1 MKSTEN
7 QADVN
12 LLEVHQMAVDNAIRQ
27 QENRQA
33 IARLRI
39 DHERDVQDLRK
50 DAAESK
56 LNIDTFLSKAEKHL
70 DRAAELQE
78 EIRQILSETAQKQR
92 ESGVDM
98 EEIKKKLS
106 ETAQILSETAQMQRK
121 SGVDIEEIKKLQ
133 RETAQNRRESGVD
146 MAEIK
151 KKLSETAQI
160 LSETAQ
166 KQRESGVDMAEI
178 KKSLSETTQ
187 ILSETAQTK
196 RESGVGMEEIEKKLS
211 ETAQIL
217 SETAQKQRESGVDM
231 EEIKKL
237 LSETA
242 QMKRESGVDIE
253 EIKKMLSETA
263 QNRRESGVDIE
274 EIKKLQRETTQQM
287 KETDRKIKEL
297 STRFSSTTG
306 HIIEGLM
313 SSSAIKMYE
322 DKGFKINS
330 LCKNYKRKNKQLNL
344 EMEQDV
350 VLFTDTQVI
359 VEEVKA
365 SCDKKDVDKFFRNM
379 EKFKLL
385 YDEYA
390 DKEVLGAVAAVNYE
404 DGADMYAR
412 NLGLFVVRVSSDEIF
427 TLDPFKLEELKR
439 F

>member
-146 MAEIK
+146 
-151 KKLSETAQI
+151 
-160 LSETAQ
+160 
-166 KQRESGVDMAEI
+166 
-178 KKSLSETTQ
+178 
-187 ILSETAQTK
+187 
-196 RESGVGMEEIEKKLS
+196 
-211 ETAQIL
+211 
-217 SETAQKQRESGVDM
+217 
-231 EEIKKL
+231 
-237 LSETA
+237 
-242 QMKRESGVDIE
+242 IE

-379 EKFKLL
+379 EMFKLL

-404 DGADMYAR
+404 DGADTYAR

>member
-12 LLEVHQMAVDNAIRQ
+12 LLEIHRMAVDNAIRQ

-33 IARLRI
+33 VARLRI
-39 DHERDVQDLRK
+39 DHEKDIQDLRK
-50 DAAESK
+50 DVAESK
-56 LNIDTFLSKAEKHL
+56 LNLDTFLSKAEKHL

-78 EIRQILSETAQKQR
+78 EIRQIQRETRELQKETAQQ
-92 ESGVDM
+92 
-98 EEIKKKLS
+98 IKDTDRQIKDTDRQIKDTDRQIK
-106 ETAQILSETAQMQRK
+106 ETARQ
-121 SGVDIEEIKKLQ
+121 IEETD
-133 RETAQNRRESGVD
+133 R
-146 MAEIK
+146 
-151 KKLSETAQI
+151 
-160 LSETAQ
+160 
-166 KQRESGVDMAEI
+166 
-178 KKSLSETTQ
+178 
-187 ILSETAQTK
+187 
-196 RESGVGMEEIEKKLS
+196 
-211 ETAQIL
+211 
-217 SETAQKQRESGVDM
+217 
-231 EEIKKL
+231 
-237 LSETA
+237 
-242 QMKRESGVDIE
+242 
-253 EIKKMLSETA
+253 
-263 QNRRESGVDIE
+263 
-274 EIKKLQRETTQQM
+274 QM

-350 VLFTDTQVI
+350 VLFTETQVI

-365 SCDKKDVDKFFRNM
+365 SCDKKDVEKFFHNM
-379 EKFKLL
+379 EKFKML

-390 DKEVLGAVAAVNYE
+390 DKEVFGAVAAVNYE
-404 DGADMYAR
+404 DDADTYAR

-427 TLDPFKLEELKR
+427 SLDPFKMEELKR

>member
-146 MAEIK
+146 I
-151 KKLSETAQI
+151 
-160 LSETAQ
+160 
-166 KQRESGVDMAEI
+166 
-178 KKSLSETTQ
+178 
-187 ILSETAQTK
+187 
-196 RESGVGMEEIEKKLS
+196 
-211 ETAQIL
+211 
-217 SETAQKQRESGVDM
+217 

-237 LSETA
+237 
-242 QMKRESGVDIE
+242 QR
-253 EIKKMLSETA
+253 ETA

-330 LCKNYKRKNKQLNL
+330 LCKNYKRKNKRLNL

-379 EKFKLL
+379 EMFKLL

-404 DGADMYAR
+404 DGADTYAR

>member
-12 LLEVHQMAVDNAIRQ
+12 LLEIHRMAVDNAIRQ

-33 IARLRI
+33 VARLRI
-39 DHERDVQDLRK
+39 DHEKDIQDLRK
-50 DAAESK
+50 DVAESK
-56 LNIDTFLSKAEKHL
+56 LNLDTFLSKAEKHL

-78 EIRQILSETAQKQR
+78 EIRQIQRETRELQKETAQQINDTDR
-92 ESGVDM
+92 Q
-98 EEIKKKLS
+98 IKDTDRQIKDTDRQIK
-106 ETAQILSETAQMQRK
+106 ETARQ
-121 SGVDIEEIKKLQ
+121 IEETD
-133 RETAQNRRESGVD
+133 R
-146 MAEIK
+146 
-151 KKLSETAQI
+151 
-160 LSETAQ
+160 
-166 KQRESGVDMAEI
+166 
-178 KKSLSETTQ
+178 
-187 ILSETAQTK
+187 
-196 RESGVGMEEIEKKLS
+196 
-211 ETAQIL
+211 
-217 SETAQKQRESGVDM
+217 
-231 EEIKKL
+231 
-237 LSETA
+237 
-242 QMKRESGVDIE
+242 QMK
-253 EIKKMLSETA
+253 ETD
-263 QNRRESGVDIE
+263 R
-274 EIKKLQRETTQQM
+274 QM

-350 VLFTDTQVI
+350 VLFTETQVI

-365 SCDKKDVDKFFRNM
+365 SCDKKDVEKFFHNM
-379 EKFKLL
+379 EKFKML

-390 DKEVLGAVAAVNYE
+390 DKEVFGAVAAVNYE
-404 DGADMYAR
+404 DDADTYAR

-427 TLDPFKLEELKR
+427 SLDPFKMEELKR

>member
-1 MKSTEN
+1 MV
-7 QADVN
+7 VN
-12 LLEVHQMAVDNAIRQ
+12 NAVRH

-33 IARLRI
+33 IMRLRQ
-39 DHERDVQDLRK
+39 DHEREVQDLRK

-78 EIRQILSETAQKQR
+78 EIRQIQRETRELQKETAQ
-92 ESGVDM
+92 
-98 EEIKKKLS
+98 
-106 ETAQILSETAQMQRK
+106 
-121 SGVDIEEIKKLQ
+121 
-133 RETAQNRRESGVD
+133 
-146 MAEIK
+146 
-151 KKLSETAQI
+151 
-160 LSETAQ
+160 
-166 KQRESGVDMAEI
+166 
-178 KKSLSETTQ
+178 
-187 ILSETAQTK
+187 
-196 RESGVGMEEIEKKLS
+196 
-211 ETAQIL
+211 
-217 SETAQKQRESGVDM
+217 
-231 EEIKKL
+231 
-237 LSETA
+237 
-242 QMKRESGVDIE
+242 QMK
-253 EIKKMLSETA
+253 ETD
-263 QNRRESGVDIE
+263 R
-274 EIKKLQRETTQQM
+274 QM

-365 SCDKKDVDKFFRNM
+365 SCDKKDVEKFFRNM

-390 DKEVLGAVAAVNYE
+390 NKEVFGAVAAVNYE
-404 DGADMYAR
+404 DGADTYAR
-412 NLGLFVVRVSSDEIF
+412 DLGLFVVHVSSDEIF
-427 TLDPFKLEELKR
+427 SLDPFKLEELKR

>member
-12 LLEVHQMAVDNAIRQ
+12 LLEIHRMAVDNAIRQ

-39 DHERDVQDLRK
+39 DHEKDIQDLRK
-50 DAAESK
+50 DVAESK
-56 LNIDTFLSKAEKHL
+56 LNLDTFLSKAEKHL

-78 EIRQILSETAQKQR
+78 EIRQIQRETRELQKETAQQ
-92 ESGVDM
+92 
-98 EEIKKKLS
+98 IKDTDRQIK
-106 ETAQILSETAQMQRK
+106 ETARQIEDTDR
-121 SGVDIEEIKKLQ
+121 
-133 RETAQNRRESGVD
+133 
-146 MAEIK
+146 
-151 KKLSETAQI
+151 
-160 LSETAQ
+160 
-166 KQRESGVDMAEI
+166 
-178 KKSLSETTQ
+178 
-187 ILSETAQTK
+187 
-196 RESGVGMEEIEKKLS
+196 
-211 ETAQIL
+211 
-217 SETAQKQRESGVDM
+217 
-231 EEIKKL
+231 
-237 LSETA
+237 
-242 QMKRESGVDIE
+242 QMK
-253 EIKKMLSETA
+253 ETD
-263 QNRRESGVDIE
+263 R
-274 EIKKLQRETTQQM
+274 QM

-350 VLFTDTQVI
+350 VLFTETQVI

-365 SCDKKDVDKFFRNM
+365 SCDKKDVEKFFHNM

-390 DKEVLGAVAAVNYE
+390 DKEVFGAVAAVNYE
-404 DGADMYAR
+404 DGADTYAR
-412 NLGLFVVRVSSDEIF
+412 NLGLFVVRVSSDEVF
-427 TLDPFKLEELKR
+427 SLDPFNMEELKR

>member
-12 LLEVHQMAVDNAIRQ
+12 LLEIHRMAVDNAIRQ

-39 DHERDVQDLRK
+39 DHEKDIQDLRK
-50 DAAESK
+50 DVAESK
-56 LNIDTFLSKAEKHL
+56 LNLDTFLSKAEKHL

-78 EIRQILSETAQKQR
+78 EIRQIQRETRELQKETAQQ
-92 ESGVDM
+92 
-98 EEIKKKLS
+98 IKD
-106 ETAQILSETAQMQRK
+106 TDRQIEDTDR
-121 SGVDIEEIKKLQ
+121 
-133 RETAQNRRESGVD
+133 
-146 MAEIK
+146 
-151 KKLSETAQI
+151 
-160 LSETAQ
+160 
-166 KQRESGVDMAEI
+166 
-178 KKSLSETTQ
+178 
-187 ILSETAQTK
+187 
-196 RESGVGMEEIEKKLS
+196 
-211 ETAQIL
+211 
-217 SETAQKQRESGVDM
+217 
-231 EEIKKL
+231 
-237 LSETA
+237 
-242 QMKRESGVDIE
+242 
-253 EIKKMLSETA
+253 
-263 QNRRESGVDIE
+263 
-274 EIKKLQRETTQQM
+274 QM

-313 SSSAIKMYE
+313 SSSAIKIYE

-350 VLFTDTQVI
+350 VLFTETQVI

-365 SCDKKDVDKFFRNM
+365 SCDKKDVEKFFHNM

-390 DKEVLGAVAAVNYE
+390 DKEVFGAVAAVNYE
-404 DGADMYAR
+404 EGADMYAR

-427 TLDPFKLEELKR
+427 SLDPFELEKLKR

>member
-92 ESGVDM
+92 ESGVD
-98 EEIKKKLS
+98 
-106 ETAQILSETAQMQRK
+106 
-121 SGVDIEEIKKLQ
+121 
-133 RETAQNRRESGVD
+133 
-146 MAEIK
+146 
-151 KKLSETAQI
+151 
-160 LSETAQ
+160 
-166 KQRESGVDMAEI
+166 
-178 KKSLSETTQ
+178 
-187 ILSETAQTK
+187 
-196 RESGVGMEEIEKKLS
+196 MEEIEKKLS

-379 EKFKLL
+379 EMFKLL

-390 DKEVLGAVAAVNYE
+390 DKEILGAVAAVNYE
-404 DGADMYAR
+404 DGADTYAR
-412 NLGLFVVRVSSDEIF
+412 NLGLFVVRVSSDDIF
-427 TLDPFKLEELKR
+427 SLDPFKMEELKR

>member
-12 LLEVHQMAVDNAIRQ
+12 LLEIHRMAVDNAIRQ

-39 DHERDVQDLRK
+39 DHEKDIQDLRK
-50 DAAESK
+50 DVAESK
-56 LNIDTFLSKAEKHL
+56 LNLDTFLSKAEKHL

-78 EIRQILSETAQKQR
+78 EIRQIQRETRELQKETAQQ
-92 ESGVDM
+92 
-98 EEIKKKLS
+98 IKDTDRQIKDTDRQIKDTDRQIK
-106 ETAQILSETAQMQRK
+106 ETARQIEDTDR
-121 SGVDIEEIKKLQ
+121 
-133 RETAQNRRESGVD
+133 
-146 MAEIK
+146 
-151 KKLSETAQI
+151 
-160 LSETAQ
+160 
-166 KQRESGVDMAEI
+166 
-178 KKSLSETTQ
+178 
-187 ILSETAQTK
+187 
-196 RESGVGMEEIEKKLS
+196 
-211 ETAQIL
+211 
-217 SETAQKQRESGVDM
+217 
-231 EEIKKL
+231 
-237 LSETA
+237 
-242 QMKRESGVDIE
+242 
-253 EIKKMLSETA
+253 
-263 QNRRESGVDIE
+263 
-274 EIKKLQRETTQQM
+274 QM

-350 VLFTDTQVI
+350 VLFTETQVI

-365 SCDKKDVDKFFRNM
+365 SCDKKDVEKFFHNM
-379 EKFKLL
+379 EKFKML

-390 DKEVLGAVAAVNYE
+390 DKEVFGAVAAVNYE
-404 DGADMYAR
+404 DDADTYAR

-427 TLDPFKLEELKR
+427 SLDPFKMEELKR